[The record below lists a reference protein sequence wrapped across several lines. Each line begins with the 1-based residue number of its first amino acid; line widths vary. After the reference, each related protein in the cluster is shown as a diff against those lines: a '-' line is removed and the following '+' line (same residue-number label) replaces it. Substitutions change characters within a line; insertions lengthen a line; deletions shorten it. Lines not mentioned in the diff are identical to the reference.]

1 MPGSFAHFK
10 TIESPQCVLS
20 IVYVRGGIFVE
31 PENAIELI
39 GVTKR
44 FGEVVANDNVNL
56 SVRKGEIL
64 SILGENGSGKT
75 TLMNML
81 SGIYFPDEGKIVV
94 DGKEVTIRSP
104 KDSFALGIGMIHQHF
119 KLINILTAAENII
132 LGLPGNERLN
142 MKQIEKEIRE
152 LTERYGFDLNPAQ
165 KIYDMSVSQ
174 KQTVEIVKVLYRG
187 ADILILDEPTA
198 VLTPQE
204 TEKLFAVLRNM
215 RKAGKSIII
224 ITHKLNEVLELS
236 DRVAVLR
243 KGAYID
249 TVPTAEATVESLTEM
264 MVGEKVKLDINR
276 TTPQGVEKRIEMRGI
291 TCRNKE
297 GLMVL
302 KEASFTACSGEILG
316 IAGISGSGQKELLES
331 IAGLQPIESGE
342 ILYFSPEGT
351 TEKISEMKAQD
362 IKNLGISLSFV
373 PEDRLGMGLVGSM
386 DLTDNMMI
394 RSYKEGGRF
403 FADRKTPKKLAEEI
417 VDQLEVA
424 TPGVDTPVSRL
435 SGGNVQKILVG
446 REIASNP
453 TVLMVAYPVRGLD
466 INSSYTIYNLLNEQK
481 RKGVAVLCVGEDLD
495 VLLELCDKILVLNS
509 GKVAGVV
516 DARTATKE
524 KLGLMMTGS
533 GEEKHANE

>member
-1 MPGSFAHFK
+1 M
-10 TIESPQCVLS
+10 
-20 IVYVRGGIFVE
+20 E
-31 PENAIELI
+31 PVNAIELK

-56 SVRKGEIL
+56 TVRKGEIL

-81 SGIYFPDEGKIVV
+81 SGIYFPDEGEIRVN
-94 DGKEVTIRSP
+94 GQTVTIRSP

-132 LGLPGNERLN
+132 LGLPGKERLN
-142 MKQIEKEIRE
+142 MKQVEKEISE

-215 RKAGKSIII
+215 RAAGKSIII

-243 KGAYID
+243 KGEYID
-249 TVPTAEATVESLTEM
+249 TVQTADATVESLTEM
-264 MVGEKVKLDINR
+264 MVGEKVMLDINR
-276 TTPQGVEKRIEMRGI
+276 TEPKGTEKRIEMRGI

-297 GLMVL
+297 GLKVL
-302 KEASFTACSGEILG
+302 KEASFNAYSGEILG
-316 IAGISGSGQKELLES
+316 VAGISGSGQKELLES
-331 IAGLQPIESGE
+331 VAGLQPIESGE
-342 ILYFSPEGT
+342 IFYFSPEGE
-351 TEKISEMKAQD
+351 TEKISAMSAED
-362 IKNLGISLSFV
+362 IKKLGITLSFV

-403 FADRKTPKKLAEEI
+403 FADRKAPKKLAEEI
-417 VDQLEVA
+417 VEQLEVV

-481 RKGVAVLCVGEDLD
+481 KKGVAVICVGEDLD
-495 VLLELCDKILVLNS
+495 VLLALCDKILVLNS

-516 DARTATKE
+516 DARSTTKE
-524 KLGLMMTGS
+524 QLGLMMTGS
-533 GEEKHANE
+533 GEEKKKNE